1 MNMPAFDNRW
11 TTGNLLTLGGLG
23 LTILSMIVA
32 ASFGWAQ
39 MEARTDVIRASMAAE
54 LQAMR
59 ENTLAMVEADRA
71 RLARIDADMK
81 DVIDAA
87 TAREARVRALE
98 LGAGRIEERLIS
110 IQAALG
116 RIEKG
121 SGQ

>member
-39 MEARTDVIRASMAAE
+39 MEGRTEVIRASMAAE
-54 LQAMR
+54 TQAMR
-59 ENTLAMVEADRA
+59 DATIAMVEADRA
-71 RLARIDADMK
+71 RLARVERDLQ
-81 DVIDAA
+81 DVVSAA
-87 TAREARVRALE
+87 TAQAAQVRALE

-110 IQAALG
+110 IQAALE

-121 SGQ
+121 AGQ